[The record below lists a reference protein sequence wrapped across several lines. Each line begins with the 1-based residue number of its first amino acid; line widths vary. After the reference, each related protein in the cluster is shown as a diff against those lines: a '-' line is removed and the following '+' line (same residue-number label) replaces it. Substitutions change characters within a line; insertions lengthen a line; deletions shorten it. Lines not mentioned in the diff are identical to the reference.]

1 MLREIETRRS
11 IRKFSDQEIPMEDIQ
26 YILESGIKAPSAK
39 NRQPWKFVIVM
50 GKEKEG
56 MLEAFRRGIERE
68 EKREA
73 LLPES
78 QQFLSGAK
86 YTAQI
91 MEQAPVSV
99 FVLNSLGKGLFS
111 SMNEEER
118 IFEVC
123 NIQSVS
129 AAIQNMLLAAEH
141 KGIGSLWIYDIF
153 FAYEELC
160 QWLGTEGELLAAV
173 SFGYP
178 NEAPKPR
185 PRKELDKVVVWKD
198 GGLKR

>member
-1 MLREIETRRS
+1 
-11 IRKFSDQEIPMEDIQ
+11 
-26 YILESGIKAPSAK
+26 
-39 NRQPWKFVIVM
+39 
-50 GKEKEG
+50 
-56 MLEAFRRGIERE
+56 MLEAFCRGIERE

-78 QQFLSGAK
+78 QRFLSGAK

-129 AAIQNMLLAAEH
+129 AAIQNVLLAAEH
-141 KGIGSLWIYDIF
+141 KGIGSLWICDIF

-173 SFGYP
+173 
-178 NEAPKPR
+178 A
-185 PRKELDKVVVWKD
+185 LDTRTKHRSPDREKSWTRWLYGKM
-198 GGLKR
+198 GA

>member
-1 MLREIETRRS
+1 
-11 IRKFSDQEIPMEDIQ
+11 MEYLFYYLLAVNIIACFFYGMD
-26 YILESGIKAPSAK
+26 K
-39 NRQPWKFVIVM
+39 WK
-50 GKEKEG
+50 
-56 MLEAFRRGIERE
+56 
-68 EKREA
+68 A

-141 KGIGSLWIYDIF
+141 KGIGSLWICDIF

-160 QWLGTEGELLAAV
+160 QWLGRSASRFSSLSIPLRNASSIPSFSFPITITNFQGCRFFAEGALIPL
-173 SFGYP
+173 SRIYWMSSIGIS
-178 NEAPKPR
+178 
-185 PRKELDKVVVWKD
+185 
-198 GGLKR
+198 

>member
-11 IRKFSDQEIPMEDIQ
+11 IRKFSEQEISMEDIQ
-26 YILESGIKAPSAK
+26 DILESGIKAPSAK

-78 QQFLSGAK
+78 QRFLSGAK
-86 YTAQI
+86 YTIQI

-141 KGIGSLWIYDIF
+141 KGIGSLWICDIF
-153 FAYEELC
+153 LPMKRFVS
-160 QWLGTEGELLAAV
+160 GLAPRG
-173 SFGYP
+173 SF
-178 NEAPKPR
+178 
-185 PRKELDKVVVWKD
+185 
-198 GGLKR
+198 